1 MTRQL
6 FAAITA
12 IALGS
17 LCAPPVLHASHYPG
31 HFLVG
36 SSLYDN
42 LSRLTNRPVRLIIKG
57 GGEVRGVVREVGVH
71 VVRLDGHD
79 GEEILVAADQ
89 IAVLITEKGQP

>member
-1 MTRQL
+1 MTRHL
-6 FAAITA
+6 IAALTA
-12 IALGS
+12 VALAS
-17 LCAPPVLHASHYPG
+17 LCAPPALQASHYPG

-42 LSRLTNRPVRLIIKG
+42 LSRLTNRPVKLLIKG

-89 IAVLITEKGQP
+89 IAVLIVERAEP